1 MKFVI
6 KSDLK
11 DVNLH
16 VLNVEF
22 FIYQKEMFIIRLRYV
37 KSEINDDFFY

>member
-11 DVNLH
+11 EVSLH
-16 VLNVEF
+16 VLNVKF

-37 KSEINDDFFY
+37 TCKINGEIFY